1 MELLEI
7 VINKIYNCFKYGSQ
21 RVSTFIR
28 VILSTL
34 KSNLILPLK
43 SLFNKSNK
51 NFKYNSKMRNHKL
64 KDDED
69 EDKNSIINYGG
80 KVNLKSSNS
89 VSEKNYG
96 MLSITESIDPINEFN
111 NNSNNIRSENS
122 INENPIVPGLFPSFT
137 PSQSNNKTS
146 MVESSK
152 KYNKNVKNSSI
163 DTDEISK
170 KMLNV
175 IDFYYNNTQK
185 SSISSAT
192 TTTTNNN
199 NIQNNDNDSN
209 LLIDYESV
217 YLNLDYEDNYEYS
230 ENYDDINN
238 FQSSPLSSLSP
249 QSLDDTLDYQANYHE
264 NEHDNYNYLNNSNNY
279 NISHSP
285 TTHTCNNRFNNN
297 NDSSDLFPSI
307 DYSQFNRNSPNY
319 ISLTPS
325 GKN

>member
-1 MELLEI
+1 
-7 VINKIYNCFKYGSQ
+7 
-21 RVSTFIR
+21 
-28 VILSTL
+28 
-34 KSNLILPLK
+34 
-43 SLFNKSNK
+43 
-51 NFKYNSKMRNHKL
+51 MRNHKL
-64 KDDED
+64 KDDEE
-69 EDKNSIINYGG
+69 EDKNSSINYGG
-80 KVNLKSSNS
+80 KVNLKSSKS
-89 VSEKNYG
+89 ISEKNYG
-96 MLSITESIDPINEFN
+96 ISSTTESIDTINECN
-111 NNSNNIRSENS
+111 NSSNNIRNEYS

-137 PSQSNNKTS
+137 PCQSNNKTS

-185 SSISSAT
+185 GSISSDTTNTTTTTTT

-199 NIQNNDNDSN
+199 NNNNNNNIQKNDSDSN

-217 YLNLDYEDNYEYS
+217 YLNLGHEGSYEYS

-249 QSLDDTLDYQANYHE
+249 QSPDDTLDYQANYHE
-264 NEHDNYNYLNNSNNY
+264 NEPDNYNYLNNSNNY

-285 TTHTCNNRFNNN
+285 TTYTCNNRFNNN
-297 NDSSDLFPSI
+297 NDTSDLFPSI